1 MKLVTG
7 VLALALFAPLAIVA
21 IMLGPV
27 ILGLLCAAGCAL
39 IVIALANL
47 VLGVGAVGRAGLRI
61 TRR

>member
-1 MKLVTG
+1 
-7 VLALALFAPLAIVA
+7 VA